1 MTRQQLLLKSRQRMG
16 DTQMVLVLETDKEP
30 RSQGPVLAEGQ
41 RGGEGRCLYN
51 VSRLLKKQC
60 VG

>member
-16 DTQMVLVLETDKEP
+16 GRGYTNGIDVETDKEP

-41 RGGEGRCLYN
+41 RGGEGRCLSN
-51 VSRLLKKQC
+51 VSRLLKN
-60 VG
+60 

>member
-1 MTRQQLLLKSRQRMG
+1 MTRQQLLLKSRQRIG
-16 DTQMVLVLETDKEP
+16 DTQMVLMLETDKEL

-51 VSRLLKKQC
+51 VSGC
-60 VG
+60 FSS